1 MRINN
6 NLVAMNTHRQL
17 GISNTAGSKSMERL
31 SSGYRINRAGDD
43 AAGLAISEKMR
54 AQIRGLN
61 QASRN
66 AQDAISLV
74 QTAEGALNETQAIL
88 QRMRELAVQSATDT
102 NTAED
107 RAEIQ
112 KEINQ
117 LSSEINRIGNT
128 TEFNTM
134 KLLDGSRADTMKTV
148 ETSEDKIVAGKGG
161 DVSVKYALG
170 IGFTATA
177 AEAID
182 GWKKAISDGIK
193 ITSDTAAD
201 DAVNWSGLNLSTG
214 GSVEIGK
221 DTDGNLTISIDV
233 ENASGVE
240 LNHSITIDAQTLEL
254 GAVDGKYSVNFH
266 GVEFDL
272 DVEAFAAAGGSVT
285 LDLKAAKGDEADV
298 DVTGTYGLEND
309 FVSGAAEFTQFTID
323 GSNTALV
330 GVESIEITTD
340 DGQTFTITGY
350 DGDTATAA
358 ALLETSVTL
367 TAALVTSGTFAYSEN
382 GIDFELKII
391 ENATAAAILEFT
403 TTKIDIKDL
412 VAQVTTE
419 TTTTEEVET
428 KQSLYMQI
436 GANEG
441 QTMQIGL
448 NDMRAYA
455 LGVTSKVAADG
466 FASTT
471 DVTNDTEFEYALD
484 VSTQEGASKAITTI
498 QAAIDKVSAER
509 SKLGAIQNRLEHTI
523 KNLDN
528 VSENLQASESRIR
541 DVDMAKEMMEFTK
554 QNILQQA
561 ATAMLAQANQLP
573 QTVLRDS
580 PMVSPA

>member
-170 IGFTATA
+170 IDFTATA

-182 GWKKAISDGIK
+182 GWKKAISGGIK
-193 ITSDTAAD
+193 LTSDTAAG
-201 DAVNWSGLNLSTG
+201 DAVNWGGLNLTTA

-233 ENASGVE
+233 KNDSGVK

-285 LDLKAAKGDEADV
+285 LDLQAAKGNGANV
-298 DVTGTYGLEND
+298 NVKGTYGLEND
-309 FVSGAAEFTQFTID
+309 FASGAAEFTQFTID

-330 GVESIEITTD
+330 GVESIEISSTATSSSH
-340 DGQTFTITGY
+340 TITIKGY
-350 DGDTATAA
+350 AADGTT
-358 ALLETSVTL
+358 ALLDEVTL
-367 TAALVTSGTFAYSEN
+367 TAALTTSGTFAYSEN
-382 GIDFELKII
+382 GIEFAFKII
-391 ENATAAAILEFT
+391 DDTAGDPITEFKT
-403 TTKIDIKDL
+403 QKIDIKDL

-573 QTVLRDS
+573 QTVLQLLR
-580 PMVSPA
+580 

>member
-17 GISNTAGSKSMERL
+17 GISNTAGSKAMERL

-161 DVSVKYALG
+161 GVSVKYALG

-285 LDLKAAKGDEADV
+285 LDLQAAKGDGADV
-298 DVTGTYGLEND
+298 NVTGTYGLEND
-309 FVSGAAEFTQFTID
+309 FASGAAEFTQFTID

-340 DGQTFTITGY
+340 DGQKFTIKGY
-350 DGDTATAA
+350 AADGTT
-358 ALLETSVTL
+358 ALLDTEVTL
-367 TAALVTSGTFAYSEN
+367 TAALTTGETFAYSEN
-382 GIDFELKII
+382 GI
-391 ENATAAAILEFT
+391 EFT
-403 TTKIDIKDL
+403 LTIIGDTAGNAITKFKTQKIDIKDM

-573 QTVLRDS
+573 QTVLQLLR
-580 PMVSPA
+580 

>member
-1 MRINN
+1 MAI
-6 NLVAMNTHRQL
+6 NTHRQL
-17 GISNTAGSKSMERL
+17 GITNTASSKSMERL

-134 KLLDGSRADTMKTV
+134 KLLDGSKVDEMKNV
-148 ETSEDKIVAGKGG
+148 DKKEDKIVNGNGG
-161 DVSVKYALG
+161 ELAIKYSLG
-170 IGFTATA
+170 IGFSSASD
-177 AEAID
+177 EAID
-182 GWKKAISDGIK
+182 SWKKAISEGIV
-193 ITSDTAAD
+193 IDNDSEAD
-201 DAVNWSGLNLSTG
+201 EAVEWGTLNLSSA
-214 GSVEIGK
+214 GSIEIEN
-221 DTDGNLTISIDV
+221 DSGNLKITIDV
-233 ENASGVE
+233 INSGSNDE
-240 LNHSITIDAQTLEL
+240 MKHSITIDANTLKL
-254 GAVDGKYSVNFH
+254 GAEEGIYSVNFH
-266 GVEFDL
+266 GVKFDL
-272 DVEAFAAAGGSVT
+272 DIEAFETAEGNVT
-285 LDLKAAKGDEADV
+285 LNLQEAQGDGDDV
-298 DVTGTYGLEND
+298 SVIGTYGLEND
-309 FVSGAAEFTQFTID
+309 FETGAADIKVTID
-323 GSNTALV
+323 SASTALV
-330 GVESIEITTD
+330 GVEKIQVSTEDAQKFVIQGFDADGNVILDTTVTLSAAYTAAGDSFVYDENGLKIEIK
-340 DGQTFTITGY
+340 
-350 DGDTATAA
+350 
-358 ALLETSVTL
+358 L
-367 TAALVTSGTFAYSEN
+367 
-382 GIDFELKII
+382 I
-391 ENATAAAILEFT
+391 ENADGDPITEFST
-403 TTKIDIKDL
+403 QKISVKDM
-412 VAQVTTE
+412 VAKVE
-419 TTTTEEVET
+419 TTTTTTQELEK
-428 KQSLYMQI
+428 KQSLSMQI
-436 GANEG
+436 GANAG
-441 QTMQIGL
+441 QSLEISL
-448 NDMRAYA
+448 NDMRAAA
-455 LGVTSKVAADG
+455 LGVTSKGASNG
-466 FASTT
+466 FLSST

-498 QAAIDKVSAER
+498 QGAIDSVSAER

-561 ATAMLAQANQLP
+561 STAMLAQANQLP
-573 QTVLRDS
+573 QTVLQLLR
-580 PMVSPA
+580 

>member
-107 RAEIQ
+107 RAELQ

-148 ETSEDKIVAGKGG
+148 ATSEDKIVVGEVVG
-161 DVSVKYALG
+161 VSVKYALG
-170 IGFTATA
+170 IDFTATA

-182 GWKKAISDGIK
+182 SWKKAISEGIV
-193 ITSDTAAD
+193 IDNDSEAD
-201 DAVNWSGLNLSTG
+201 EAVEWGTLNLSSA
-214 GSVEIGK
+214 GSIEIEN
-221 DTDGNLTISIDV
+221 DSGNLKITIDV
-233 ENASGVE
+233 INSGSNENKMK
-240 LNHSITIDAQTLEL
+240 HSITIDANTLKL
-254 GAVDGKYSVNFH
+254 GAEDGIYSVNFH
-266 GVEFDL
+266 GVKFDL
-272 DVEAFAAAGGSVT
+272 DIEAFETAEGTVT
-285 LDLKAAKGDEADV
+285 LDLQKAKGENDDV
-298 DVTGTYGLEND
+298 DVKDTYGLEND
-309 FVSGAAEFTQFTID
+309 FETGAADIKVTID
-323 GSNTALV
+323 SASTALV
-330 GVESIEITTD
+330 GVEKIQVSTDGAQEFVIQGFDADGNVILDTTVTLSAAYTAAGASFVYDENGLKIEIELID
-340 DGQTFTITGY
+340 DA
-350 DGDTATAA
+350 DGDPITQFSTQ
-358 ALLETSVTL
+358 
-367 TAALVTSGTFAYSEN
+367 
-382 GIDFELKII
+382 
-391 ENATAAAILEFT
+391 
-403 TTKIDIKDL
+403 KIDIKDL
-412 VAQVTTE
+412 VAQVT
-419 TTTTEEVET
+419 EVET

-441 QTMQIGL
+441 QTMQISL
-448 NDMRAYA
+448 NDMRAAA
-455 LGVTSKVAADG
+455 LGVTSKVASDG

-484 VSTQEGASKAITTI
+484 VSTQEGASMAITTI

-541 DVDMAKEMMEFTK
+541 DVDMAKEMMEFTR

-561 ATAMLAQANQLP
+561 ATAMLAQANQAP
-573 QTVLRDS
+573 QSVLQLLR
-580 PMVSPA
+580 

>member
-170 IGFTATA
+170 IDFTATA

-272 DVEAFAAAGGSVT
+272 DVEAFAAAEGNVK
-285 LDLKAAKGDEADV
+285 LDLQAAKGNGADV
-298 DVTGTYGLEND
+298 IVKGTYGLEND
-309 FVSGAAEFTQFTID
+309 FASGAAEFTQFTID

-330 GVESIEITTD
+330 GVESIEISSTATSSH
-340 DGQTFTITGY
+340 TITIKGY
-350 DGDTATAA
+350 AADGTT
-358 ALLETSVTL
+358 ALLDTTVTL
-367 TAALVTSGTFAYSEN
+367 TAALTTSGTFAYSEN
-382 GIDFELKII
+382 GIEFAFKII
-391 ENATAAAILEFT
+391 NNTAGAPITKFKT
-403 TTKIDIKDL
+403 QKIDIKDL

-441 QTMQIGL
+441 QTMQISL

-573 QTVLRDS
+573 QTVLQLLR
-580 PMVSPA
+580 

>member
-148 ETSEDKIVAGKGG
+148 KTSEDKIVAGKGG

-201 DAVNWSGLNLSTG
+201 DAVSWSGLNLSTG

-221 DTDGNLTISIDV
+221 DTNGNLTISIDV

-240 LNHSITIDAQTLEL
+240 LNHSITIDAETLNL
-254 GAVDGKYSVNFH
+254 GAVDGKYAVNFH

-272 DVEAFAAAGGSVT
+272 DVKAFAAAGGSVT
-285 LDLKAAKGDEADV
+285 LDLKAAKGGGANV
-298 DVTGTYGLEND
+298 NVTGTYGLEND
-309 FVSGAAEFTQFTID
+309 FASGAAEFTQFTID

-340 DGQTFTITGY
+340 DGQTFTIKGY

-367 TAALVTSGTFAYSEN
+367 TAALTTSGTFAYSEN
-382 GIDFELKII
+382 GIEFTLKII
-391 ENATAAAILEFT
+391 NNTAGSAITKFKT
-403 TTKIDIKDL
+403 QKIDIKDL

-441 QTMQIGL
+441 QTMQISL
-448 NDMRAYA
+448 NDMRAAA
-455 LGVTSKVAADG
+455 LGVTSKEAANG
-466 FASTT
+466 FASST

-484 VSTQEGASKAITTI
+484 VSTQKGASKAITTI

-573 QTVLRDS
+573 QTVLQLLR
-580 PMVSPA
+580 

>member
-573 QTVLRDS
+573 QTVLQLLR
-580 PMVSPA
+580 